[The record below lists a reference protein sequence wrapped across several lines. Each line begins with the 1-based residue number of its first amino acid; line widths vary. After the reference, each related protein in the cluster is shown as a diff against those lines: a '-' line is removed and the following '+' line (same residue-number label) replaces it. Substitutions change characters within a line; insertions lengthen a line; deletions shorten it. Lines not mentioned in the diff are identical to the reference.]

1 MHFLG
6 WMDWFREY
14 DRAVICMTK
23 HTMTEAKGGNEAVN
37 IVCMRL
43 KVTQGKDLSFERGS
57 YFFIFAKEC

>member
-1 MHFLG
+1 
-6 WMDWFREY
+6 MDWFREY

-37 IVCMRL
+37 VVCMRL

-57 YFFIFAKEC
+57 YF